1 MGSAIRSLLALTL
14 VVGVGSAQERPTAP
28 DGRPGLGVHGTA
40 RAYGAFWRS
49 PSDEERALLDS
60 LLGLPGEVLVLR
72 SALERSYRDAGLFA
86 LVADQP
92 GAELEQLH
100 AAYLE
105 LSVDPIGALR
115 AGGERA
121 KAFARAFLD
130 ARFRLRLET
139 LAGLPAEARELRGGL
154 ALLRATQDGFV
165 ELKDPDARVI
175 AGRVD
180 LAAALLRAFRLDL
193 EALGRSVDAT
203 GPGAP
208 DPAWLPL
215 LEEVAAH
222 AEPGTRPPAL
232 ADLMRRVGRTEARM
246 RESLFTPRL
255 RQAIGSELWR
265 RDAGRDRASGLLRE
279 VRVLLPDTEEGAR
292 APASIAEL
300 RKHQRYAYALRYA
313 VEGLSQDP
321 FEDELCYWAGI
332 ATDFLHDRWQSR
344 VWFDRYLALRG
355 IRAHLPETFAREL
368 GAEERYAL
376 ELVQSVPPLPR

>member
-1 MGSAIRSLLALTL
+1 MDAAIRSLAILALL
-14 VVGVGSAQERPTAP
+14 GGVGSAQERPTAP
-28 DGRPGLGVHGTA
+28 DGRPGLGVHDTA
-40 RAYGAFWRS
+40 RGYGAMWRS
-49 PSDEERALLDS
+49 PSEAERALLDS

-72 SALERSYRDAGLFA
+72 GALERSYRDAGLFA
-86 LVADQP
+86 LVADP
-92 GAELEQLH
+92 AHAELEQLH
-100 AAYLE
+100 ASYLE
-105 LSVDPIGALR
+105 LCADPIAVLR

-139 LAGLPAEARELRGGL
+139 LAALPGEARELRGGL

-165 ELKDPDARVI
+165 ELKDPDARLI

-180 LAAALLRAFRLDL
+180 LAAALLRALRLDL
-193 EALGRSVDAT
+193 DALGRGIDAG

-215 LEEVAAH
+215 LEEIAAH

-232 ADLMRRVGRTEARM
+232 ADLMRRVARTEARM
-246 RESLFTPRL
+246 RDSLFTPRL
-255 RQAIGSELWR
+255 RQAVGPELSR
-265 RDAGRDRASGLLRE
+265 REAGRDRARGLLRE
-279 VRVLLPDTEEGAR
+279 VRVMLPETEEGAR
-292 APASIAEL
+292 APAGIAEL
-300 RKHQRYAYALRYA
+300 KKHQRYGYALRYA
-313 VEGLSQDP
+313 VEGISQDP

-332 ATDFLHDRWQSR
+332 ATDFLYDRWQSR
-344 VWFDRYLALRG
+344 VWLDRYLALRG
-355 IRAHLPETFAREL
+355 IRAHSPETFAREL